1 MSWQSLTICA
11 AQIHEEVRPKQLL
24 AVFTRLQNS
33 LTTSWTMF
41 LTYELFGVHPKSYD
55 AAHSFVRSSFI
66 PTIALALL
74 RLLISIYAFSTIV
87 VGYTWQAYNL
97 SYLNLKDVNIH
108 SYLVISNQIAIGRSF
123 SYFTWLC
130 FWSQAFYFLVSGAHT
145 LVFSRRGRTWLH
157 DERCPTVLQL
167 CHSLWYTTVTTYPF
181 LVSIVFWCTMYS
193 GPWPTGR
200 YEQWLNLSV
209 HGLNSLFALIEII
222 LPATQRP
229 PIAHLAVLL
238 VVLSL
243 YLGLAYLTKA
253 TQDFYVYEWLNPA
266 HGNLSIIIHILGYAG
281 GVSCIFALHGFGIHS
296 RSRLAERLSTKATH
310 GQAKEVRVERLPS
323 ARASE
328 ERIWDHRMQMQTQM
342 TSKKPTLRV
351 QALEV

>member
-1 MSWQSLTICA
+1 
-11 AQIHEEVRPKQLL
+11 
-24 AVFTRLQNS
+24 
-33 LTTSWTMF
+33 MF
-41 LTYELFGVHPKSYD
+41 LTYELFGVHPKLFDTAYT
-55 AAHSFVRSSFI
+55 FVRSSFI
-66 PTIALALL
+66 STTVLAFL
-74 RLLISIYAFSTIV
+74 RLLVAIYAFSTIV

-97 SYLNLKDVNIH
+97 SYLNLKDVNIS
-108 SYLVISNQIAIGRSF
+108 SYLVISNKIAIGRSF

-130 FWSQAFYFLVSGAHT
+130 FWSQAFYFLVSGVHT
-145 LVFSRRGRTWLH
+145 LILARRSRTWLH
-157 DERCPTVLQL
+157 DGRCPTALQL
-167 CHSLWYTTVTTYPF
+167 LHSLWYTSVTTYPF

-209 HGLNSLFALIEII
+209 HGLNSLFALVEII

-229 PIAHLAVLL
+229 PIAHLAILL

-281 GVSCIFALHGFGIHS
+281 GVSCVFALQNLAIHFRGQLAGR
-296 RSRLAERLSTKATH
+296 RSTGATH

-328 ERIWDHRMQMQTQM
+328 ERIWDHRMQMQMQM